1 MNVYLVRITKDGKTR
16 YKTGYTKWGKDKVV
30 EGRFRYNNDYDGLNV
45 ELLAVKNIQH
55 HDGRVARKLC
65 EQMEEAIFNRISK
78 KEYGAVDNIE
88 EFFGIKPRAVSF
100 GCTEFHHKDLQLTEE
115 ELIAK
120 WLKVTKGKRYINP
133 ESA

>member
-45 ELLAVKNIQH
+45 ELLAVKYIQH
-55 HDGRVARKLC
+55 ENAKMARKLC
-65 EQMEEAIFNRISK
+65 EDMEKDIFNVIPQK
-78 KEYGAVDNIE
+78 VYVDNLE
-88 EFFGIKPRAVSF
+88 EFFGIEPRAVSF

-120 WLKVTKGKRYINP
+120 WLKVTKGKRYINL